1 MSHFRLPPLNAL
13 RAFEAAARL
22 QSFSRAADEI
32 HVTHG
37 AVSHQIRA
45 LEAHV
50 GVRLFMRQGRG
61 VVLTDSGRLLAEHT
75 QAAFR
80 QIAEAADALGR
91 RRHGNR
97 LTVSVLPSL
106 ASRWLMPRIGRFMA
120 CHPSWEVNVET
131 TTELADFVRDEVDV
145 AIRYGNGPWPGT
157 HSEWLMDDEY
167 IMVASPRYNG
177 GRLPKR
183 VQDLPRQRFLRTD
196 PEAWRAWCA
205 AAGVT
210 IPVPTTGLESTD
222 AGLMLQAAIEG
233 QGIKLTR
240 RSIAQANLEDG
251 TLVQLFDIAV
261 PSTRAYHIVWPDH
274 VPPSER
280 VLAFRDWLLEE
291 TGRMEAGRKA
301 ARAARASARP

>member
-37 AVSHQIRA
+37 AVSHQVRT

-50 GVRLFMRQGRG
+50 GVKLFTRQGRG

-106 ASRWLMPRIGRFMA
+106 ASRWFMPRIGRFMA
-120 CHPSWEVNVET
+120 CHPSWEVNVEA

-145 AIRYGNGPWPGT
+145 AIRYGGGHWPGT
-157 HSEWLMDDEY
+157 HAEWLMDDEY
-167 IMVASPRYNG
+167 LLVASPRYNG
-177 GRLPKR
+177 GRLPTR
-183 VQDLPRQRFLRTD
+183 VQDLPRQRFLRTNPD
-196 PEAWRAWCA
+196 AWRAWCA
-205 AAGVT
+205 AAGVD
-210 IPVPTTGLESTD
+210 IPVPTLGLESTD

-240 RSIAQANLEDG
+240 RTIAQANLDDG
-251 TLVQLFDIAV
+251 TLVQLFDITV
-261 PSTRAYHIVWPDH
+261 PSLHSYFIVWPEH
-274 VPPSER
+274 VEPSER

-291 TGRMEAGRKA
+291 TGRATRRGKRTKA
-301 ARAARASARP
+301 PRASAQR